1 VNRIANIIRTGL
13 VVIAQAVLRQGCTV
27 LTEVAIADG
36 TGDVVLTG
44 DVIGTVCT
52 AVDLVTGVGGT
63 ADAIITL

>member
-1 VNRIANIIRTGL
+1 M
-13 VVIAQAVLRQGCTV
+13 RQGCTV